1 MGEFSLDKYKYFG
14 IDINPERIPVKKAIE
29 INSTALNIMNER
41 INSLP
46 NEEIVEAYFD
56 PENHRGDIELILTE
70 RMK

>member
-1 MGEFSLDKYKYFG
+1 MQ
-14 IDINPERIPVKKAIE
+14 KAIE

-56 PENHRGDIELILTE
+56 PENHRGDIELILIK